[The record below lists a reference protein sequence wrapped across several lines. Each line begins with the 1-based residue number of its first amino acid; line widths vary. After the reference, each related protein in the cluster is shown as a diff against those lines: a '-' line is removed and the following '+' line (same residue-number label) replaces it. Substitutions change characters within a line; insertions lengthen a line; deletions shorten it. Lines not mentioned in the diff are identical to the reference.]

1 MCVTSATFSPSA
13 QPPFVTASAHAQR
26 KGQFRM
32 EMKSALAVTAR
43 YKQWEQF
50 IALDK
55 ITSLFVITVKASVK
69 SKGLLFGKACPLFI
83 FL

>member
-1 MCVTSATFSPSA
+1 
-13 QPPFVTASAHAQR
+13 
-26 KGQFRM
+26 M

-55 ITSLFVITVKASVK
+55 ITSLFVITVKATVK
-69 SKGLLFGKACPLFI
+69 SKGFCLERRLLYLF
-83 FL
+83 FCKLYFHFTNLKGTVQSVQY